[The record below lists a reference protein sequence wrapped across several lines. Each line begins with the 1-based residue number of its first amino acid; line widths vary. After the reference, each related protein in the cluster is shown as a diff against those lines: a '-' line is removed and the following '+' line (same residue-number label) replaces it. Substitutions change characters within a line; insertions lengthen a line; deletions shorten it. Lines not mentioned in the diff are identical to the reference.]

1 MENKTNVI
9 GVNISAKRIPLQYE
23 IDNVDRLLNFS
34 RIIPWE
40 AYEAKALDLIKDNDT
55 FMRFVDA
62 SILPKSTNGYSIYM
76 VDKDF
81 PNIEENLDFVQ
92 QMMRDSNFAKTDKI
106 KFVLYRINANT
117 PFAVVVENF

>member
-1 MENKTNVI
+1 MKNNIKII
-9 GVNISAKRIPLQYE
+9 GVNISAKRIQLQYE
-23 IDNVDRLLNFS
+23 TDNVDKLLNFS

-40 AYEAKALDLIKDNDT
+40 AYEAKALDLIKNNDT

-92 QMMRDSNFAKTDKI
+92 QMMRDSNFAKADKI

>member
-1 MENKTNVI
+1 MKNNIKII
-9 GVNISAKRIPLQYE
+9 GVNISAKRIQLQYE
-23 IDNVDRLLNFS
+23 TDNVDRLLNFS
-34 RIIPWE
+34 RIIPWG
-40 AYEAKALDLIKDNDT
+40 AYEAKALDLIKNNDT

-92 QMMRDSNFAKTDKI
+92 QMMRDSNFTKADKI

>member
-1 MENKTNVI
+1 MKNNIKII
-9 GVNISAKRIPLQYE
+9 GVNISAKRIQLQYE
-23 IDNVDRLLNFS
+23 TDNVDRLFNFS

-92 QMMRDSNFAKTDKI
+92 QMMRDSNFAKADKI

>member
-1 MENKTNVI
+1 MENNIKII

-92 QMMRDSNFAKTDKI
+92 QMMRDSNFAKADKI

>member
-1 MENKTNVI
+1 MKNNIKII
-9 GVNISAKRIPLQYE
+9 GVNISAKRIQLQYE
-23 IDNVDRLLNFS
+23 TDNVDRLLNFS

-40 AYEAKALDLIKDNDT
+40 AYEAKALDLIKNNDT

-92 QMMRDSNFAKTDKI
+92 QMMRDSNFAKADKI

>member
-1 MENKTNVI
+1 MENNIKII

-23 IDNVDRLLNFS
+23 TDNVDRLLNFS

-40 AYEAKALDLIKDNDT
+40 TYEAKALDLIKDNDT

-62 SILPKSTNGYSIYM
+62 SILPKSTNGYSIYI

-92 QMMRDSNFAKTDKI
+92 QMMRDSNFAKADKI